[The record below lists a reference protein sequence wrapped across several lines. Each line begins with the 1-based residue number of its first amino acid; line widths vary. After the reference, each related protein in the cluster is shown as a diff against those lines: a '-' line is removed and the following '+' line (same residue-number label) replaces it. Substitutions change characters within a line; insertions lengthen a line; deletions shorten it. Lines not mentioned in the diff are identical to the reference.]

1 MVNISHQGNK
11 NQNHNE
17 IPQHTYKD
25 SYDKKEKLTS
35 VDDDV
40 EKLELLHT
48 AGGNSKWCS
57 CFAKQSGSSFQRL
70 NIELPYDPSISLLDI
85 YLES

>member
-11 NQNHNE
+11 SQNHNE
-17 IPQHTYKD
+17 IPHHTYKEG
-25 SYDKKEKLTS
+25 YNEKEKLTR

-48 AGGNSKWCS
+48 TGGISKWHS
-57 CFAKQSGSSFQRL
+57 CFAKQSGSSFRRL
-70 NIELPYDPSISLLDI
+70 NIELPYDPSIPLLGI

>member
-11 NQNHNE
+11 SQNHNE
-17 IPQHTYKD
+17 IPHHTYKEG
-25 SYDKKEKLTS
+25 YNKKEKLTR

-48 AGGNSKWCS
+48 AGGNSKWYS

-70 NIELPYDPSISLLDI
+70 NIELPYDPSIPLLGI
-85 YLES
+85 YLAS